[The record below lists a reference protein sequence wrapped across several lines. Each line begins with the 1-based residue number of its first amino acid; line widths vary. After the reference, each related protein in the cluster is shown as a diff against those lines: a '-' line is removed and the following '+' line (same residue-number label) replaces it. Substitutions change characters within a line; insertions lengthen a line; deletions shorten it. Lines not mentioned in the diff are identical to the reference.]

1 MRLPALP
8 SPSWHWLTAAVTA
21 LFIAAQPAQAQDA
34 APQPDPA
41 PQPDSALQQTLPEPM
56 IPSPPTLNASSW
68 ILIDA
73 NSGEVLAEQNA
84 DKRLPPASL
93 TKMMTAYIVEKEI
106 DDGNINDQDLV
117 TISKKAWQT
126 GGSRMFIREGT
137 QVSVEN
143 LLRGVV
149 IQSGNDA
156 SVALAEYVAGSE
168 SAFAELMNQQAQRLG
183 LQNSQFAN
191 ATGLPSP
198 GHYSSARDLA
208 TLAKHIIQDYPE
220 HYQIYSE
227 KYFTYNGIR
236 QPNRN
241 RLLWRDASVDGLKTG
256 HTEEAG
262 YSLAASAKQGEMRLI
277 SVVMNTASEEAR
289 AQESQKLLNYGFR
302 FFDTFRLYQ
311 RGAVINQSRIWGGA
325 QDQLKVGVSE
335 DIYLTVPKGRRDEMT
350 AQLNLPE
357 TLEAPVQAGQQLGTL
372 NVKLG
377 DKVLMEQPLVAL
389 QTVEQGGFFKRIWDT
404 ILQFFTGL
412 FD

>member
-8 SPSWHWLTAAVTA
+8 TPSWHWLTAAVTV

-56 IPSPPTLNASSW
+56 IPSPPTLSASSW

-137 QVSVEN
+137 QVSVED

-156 SVALAEYVAGSE
+156 SVALAEYIAGSE

-262 YSLAASAKQGEMRLI
+262 YCLVSSAKQDDMRLI
-277 SVVMNTASEEAR
+277 SVVMGTKSDEAR
-289 AQESQKLLNYGFR
+289 AQESQKLLSYGFR
-302 FFDTFRLYQ
+302 FFDTFKLYQ
-311 RGAVINQSRIWGGA
+311 RGAVLNQPRIWGGA
-325 QDQLKVGVSE
+325 SDALKLGVTQ
-335 DIYLTVPKGRRDEMT
+335 DIYLTVPQGRRDEMT
-350 AQLNLPE
+350 AKLNIPE
-357 TLEAPVQAGQQLGTL
+357 TIKAPVQAGQQLGTL
-372 NVKLG
+372 QVKLG
-377 DKVLMEQPLVAL
+377 GKVIREQPLVAL
-389 QTVEQGGFFKRIWDT
+389 QSVEQGGFFKRIWDS
-404 ILQFFTGL
+404 IVLFVTGL
-412 FD
+412 F

>member
-1 MRLPALP
+1 MRLPALA
-8 SPSWHWLTAAVTA
+8 SSSWHWLTAAVTV
-21 LFIAAQPAQAQDA
+21 LGIAAQPAQAQDA
-34 APQPDPA
+34 APQSA

-56 IPSPPTLNASSW
+56 IPSPPDLDASSW
-68 ILIDA
+68 ILVDA
-73 NSGEVLAEQNA
+73 NSGEVLVEQNA

-106 DDGNINDQDLV
+106 DDGNIDVQDMV

-137 QVSVEN
+137 QVSVDD
-143 LLRGVV
+143 LLQGVV

-168 SAFAELMNQQAQRLG
+168 SAFADLMNQQAQRLG
-183 LQNSQFAN
+183 LKNSQFAN
-191 ATGLPSP
+191 ATGLPSS

-208 TLAKHIIQDYPE
+208 TLAKHIIKDYPE
-220 HYQIYSE
+220 RYQLYSE

-241 RLLWRDASVDGLKTG
+241 RLLWRDESVDGLKTG
-256 HTEEAG
+256 YTEEAG
-262 YSLAASAKQGEMRLI
+262 YGLVASAKQGDMRLI
-277 SVVMNTASEEAR
+277 SVVMGTDSDEAR
-289 AQESQKLLNYGFR
+289 AQETQKLLSYGFR

-325 QDQLKVGVSE
+325 QDQLKIGVSE

-350 AQLNLPE
+350 AQINLPE

-377 DKVLMEQPLVAL
+377 DKVLMAQPLVAL

>member
-137 QVSVEN
+137 QVSVED

-156 SVALAEYVAGSE
+156 SVALAEYIAGSE

-198 GHYSSARDLA
+198 EHYSSARDLA

-262 YSLAASAKQGEMRLI
+262 YSLAASAKQGDMRLI

-325 QDQLKVGVSE
+325 QDQLKIGVSE
-335 DIYLTVPKGRRDEMT
+335 DIYLTVPKGQRDEMT

-389 QTVEQGGFFKRIWDT
+389 QTVEQGDFFKRIWDT

>member
-1 MRLPALP
+1 MRLPALA
-8 SPSWHWLTAAVTA
+8 SPSWHWLTTAVTV
-21 LFIAAQPAQAQDA
+21 FCIAVQPVQAQEQ
-34 APQPDPA
+34 APK
-41 PQPDSALQQTLPEPM
+41 PDSALQQTLPAPM
-56 IPSPPTLNASSW
+56 IPTPPDLNASSW
-68 ILIDA
+68 ILVDA
-73 NSGEVLAEQNA
+73 NSGEVLVEHQA

-93 TKMMTAYIVEKEI
+93 TKMMTAYIVEKEV
-106 DDGNINDQDLV
+106 DDGNITDDDMV
-117 TISKKAWQT
+117 TISEEAWRT

-137 QVSVEN
+137 QVSVDD

-156 SVALAEYVAGSE
+156 SVALAEHVAGSE
-168 SAFAELMNQQAQRLG
+168 SAFADLMNQQAQRIG
-183 LQNSQFAN
+183 LQNSHFVN
-191 ATGLPSP
+191 ATGLPNP
-198 GHYSSARDLA
+198 DHYASARDLA
-208 TLAKHIIQDYPE
+208 TIAKHVIQDYPE
-220 HYQIYSE
+220 HYEIYSK

-262 YSLAASAKQGEMRLI
+262 FCLVASAKQDDMRLI
-277 SVVMNTASEEAR
+277 SVVMGTDSDAAR
-289 AQESQKLLNYGFR
+289 AQETQKLLSYGFR

-311 RGAVINQSRIWGGA
+311 RGAVLNQSRIWGGA
-325 QDQLKVGVSE
+325 QDQLKIGVSE
-335 DIYLTVPKGRRDEMT
+335 DIYLTVPKGRRDDMT

-372 NVKLG
+372 NITLG
-377 DKVLMEQPLVAL
+377 DETLMEQPLVAL
-389 QTVEQGGFFKRIWDT
+389 QTVEEGGFFKRIWDT